1 MISLLLS
8 ITQPTMNPYT
18 QHVIDMINA
27 NNNKINSNTDE
38 INKLKDLIQ
47 STQVISDNLA
57 TENTTLQNIHG
68 NNPIIK
74 KILPFL
80 PYEINDI
87 ILTKLNEEKIKFLH
101 TTKINKLLINKLK
114 NTLAQLK
121 KMIHNRK
128 RNLTYPGT
136 WIVFAYSVLDW
147 IHYHEAGLIRFQRGS
162 GPMHYSIINLN
173 KEILENNTY
182 TPEFKNEL
190 YKITE
195 NAKHIMNHIYT
206 QLRENMNIIDSVI
219 TRERKNTTITIF
231 DNTYKIYKS
240 NKTVNPKPFNKFIED
255 FESYLQRIEMYTKH
269 ALITHMNHTEF
280 LQLINTIE
288 NSH

>member
-1 MISLLLS
+1 
-8 ITQPTMNPYT
+8 MNPYT
-18 QHVIDMINA
+18 EHVVDMINA
-27 NNNKINSNTDE
+27 NSNKIISNTDE
-38 INKLKDLIQ
+38 INKLKALIQ

-57 TENTTLQNIHG
+57 TEITTLQNIHG
-68 NNPIIK
+68 NNPIIR

-114 NTLAQLK
+114 NTVAQLE

-136 WIVFAYSVLDW
+136 WRVFAYSVLDW
-147 IHYHEAGLIRFQRGS
+147 IHYPEAGLIRFQRGS

-190 YKITE
+190 CKITE
-195 NAKHIMNHIYT
+195 NAKHIMNNIYID
-206 QLRENMNIIDSVI
+206 LREKMNIIDSVI
-219 TRERKNTTITIF
+219 TRERKDTTITVLN
-231 DNTYKIYKS
+231 NTYKIYKS
-240 NKTVNPKPFNKFIED
+240 NKAVNPKPFNKFIED
-255 FESYLQRIEMYTKH
+255 FESYLQRIEMYTEH
-269 ALITHMNHTEF
+269 ALITQMNTEDF
-280 LQLINTIE
+280 LQIINIIQ